1 MFTMPYSPLIID
13 PPLTTVSNLIRGQS
27 NGRFNA
33 RSFSSKG
40 NRLDRFVLKK
50 SKHNKIKTAKLTTRE
65 VFCVQEYTI

>member
-13 PPLTTVSNLIRGQS
+13 PPLTTLSNVSRSQS
-27 NGRFNA
+27 YRSFNA

-40 NRLDRFVLKK
+40 NRLDSFVLKK